1 MNRKVKGKSKL
12 EGCLSLLILNI
23 VVVPDLLPFLRSF
36 VARYSA
42 SAFVGKELCA
52 DENLMNAFENAVSEI
67 GKEMTPGLFRVLF
80 PSFNKLYLK

>member
-1 MNRKVKGKSKL
+1 MNRKVKGKSRL
-12 EGCLSLLILNI
+12 ENCSSLIILNI
-23 VVVPDLLPFLRSF
+23 VVVPDLLPFLRGF

-67 GKEMTPGLFRVLF
+67 GNEMTPGLFRVLF